1 MTDNN
6 TITDPGLRFNAYDM
20 KRPKYTKITENII
33 ETINVFL
40 YVLVYCIALILGNT
54 NSDDTMREPIV
65 FAEIDIAIAD
75 KNVTQKFINF
85 ILMPNMLA
93 AF

>member
-1 MTDNN
+1 M
-6 TITDPGLRFNAYDM
+6 
-20 KRPKYTKITENII
+20 
-33 ETINVFL
+33 
-40 YVLVYCIALILGNT
+40 LGNT
-54 NSDDTMREPIV
+54 SSDDTISEPIV